1 MADGGFD
8 PCECVW
14 SHDHAMQ
21 RLISLLPSSQGYCTD
36 SECFQEFPG
45 PQGAP
50 PSGGEFNFLMFL
62 LVWLLIAVILFFLR
76 PSSLRGSRNA
86 KPSGGQGPN
95 NQSPPNAPIH

>member
-36 SECFQEFPG
+36 SECFQEWTKQPISSKCSYSLK
-45 PQGAP
+45 AYKEWCIMKIN
-50 PSGGEFNFLMFL
+50 SY
-62 LVWLLIAVILFFLR
+62 LIIVSDKTFIYDCCLSKAFVT
-76 PSSLRGSRNA
+76 
-86 KPSGGQGPN
+86 
-95 NQSPPNAPIH
+95 